1 MYQHGVKVP
10 HVAETSNLSLSFII
24 NTTTMS
30 LKAKIDND
38 IKEAMKAREKERLL
52 ALRDIKKMILM
63 EETKSG
69 ASGELSEAEEM
80 KILQKAVK
88 QRKDS
93 AEVYRSQNRPDLLEK
108 EEVEIAVIEHYL
120 PKQLSEAEV
129 EEKLKEIIAQVGATS
144 PADMGKVMGA
154 ATKQMAGVAD
164 GKTIST
170 LTKKL
175 LTS

>member
-1 MYQHGVKVP
+1 
-10 HVAETSNLSLSFII
+10 
-24 NTTTMS
+24 MS

-38 IKEAMKAREKERLL
+38 IKIAMKAREKERLL

-63 EETKSG
+63 EETKAG
-69 ASGELSEAEEM
+69 YVGELTEGEEM
-80 KILQKAVK
+80 KILQRAVK

-93 AEVYRSQNRPDLLEK
+93 AEVYRAQDRPDLLGK
-108 EEVEIAVIEHYL
+108 EEAEIAVIEDYL

-154 ATKQMAGVAD
+154 ATKQMAGITD

-175 LTS
+175 LA

>member
-1 MYQHGVKVP
+1 MRCLPQTPNILYSFT
-10 HVAETSNLSLSFII
+10 ENLT
-24 NTTTMS
+24 NMS
-30 LKAKIDND
+30 LKSKIDND

-63 EETKSG
+63 EETKAG
-69 ASGELSEAEEM
+69 ASGELSEDEEM

-93 AEVYRSQNRPDLLEK
+93 AEVYRQQDRADLLEK
-108 EEVEIAVIEHYL
+108 EEAEIAVIENYL

-129 EEKLKEIIAQVGATS
+129 EEKLKEIIVQVGATS

-154 ATKQMAGVAD
+154 ATKQMAGVTD

-170 LTKKL
+170 ITKKL
-175 LTS
+175 LAS